1 MARNKQLQTK
11 RNRLAAHSRSGSF
24 FTGRR
29 NPETRRISP
38 QFEDHSGY
46 SVLCMLC
53 AKRVDIINFKYLSS
67 LHELT
72 GFGNVKQTDRTWRGS
87 RVTSWQVRDCPP
99 SLLSM
104 NTDPGPEGIPAA
116 TIIIFRRCPDG
127 GAPQVL
133 ITIRS
138 RTMTFAGG
146 MAVFPGGRVDP
157 ADFELAAAHVS
168 SQSVEMDTDEAAH
181 QIAAIRETLEET
193 GLALGLT
200 GDITAE
206 SATVARIMLEEKGAL
221 APVLEAFDWSLDLG
235 QITPFARWFPKNE
248 NLSRVYD
255 ARFYLADLGTGE
267 VDIAVDNSENTRLF
281 WVSAQGALDMAE
293 SGEIKLIF
301 PTRRNLERLALF
313 ASYKEARA
321 QAEAIPV
328 KMIVPKIDNS
338 SGQPMLTILED
349 AGYPVTAELLE
360 NVARG

>member
-1 MARNKQLQTK
+1 MSKT
-11 RNRLAAHSRSGSF
+11 
-24 FTGRR
+24 
-29 NPETRRISP
+29 
-38 QFEDHSGY
+38 
-46 SVLCMLC
+46 
-53 AKRVDIINFKYLSS
+53 SS
-67 LHELT
+67 
-72 GFGNVKQTDRTWRGS
+72 
-87 RVTSWQVRDCPP
+87 
-99 SLLSM
+99 
-104 NTDPGPEGIPAA
+104 PEGIPAA
-116 TIIIFRRCPDG
+116 TIIIFRRCPDN

-138 RTMTFAGG
+138 RTMSFAGG

-157 ADFELAAAHVS
+157 ADFELGEAYVAGADS
-168 SQSVEMDTDEAAH
+168 TMDAEEAAH

-200 GDITAE
+200 GDITAQ
-206 SATVARIMLEEKGAL
+206 SAADARALLEEKGEL
-221 APVLEAFDWSLDLG
+221 APVLDQFNWSLDLG

-248 NLSRVYD
+248 NISRVYD
-255 ARFYLADLGTGE
+255 TRFYLADIGTGE

-293 SGEIKLIF
+293 AGEIKLIF

-313 ASYKEARA
+313 GSYEEARA

-328 KMIVPKIDNS
+328 KTIIPKVDSS